1 MSTCEYEFGRR
12 LGVLG
17 VEANVRS
24 EANGLFS
31 MLGRQVEISLVR
43 ILIVLSAVRLIYDQ
57 WYIHAWN

>member
-1 MSTCEYEFGRR
+1 
-12 LGVLG
+12 
-17 VEANVRS
+17 
-24 EANGLFS
+24 